1 MFIIIILESFFLLI
15 PRSGSSVGLS
25 MLANSP
31 PDDRSHFLA
40 SLHCFIIFNSM
51 WDILI
56 KKTVGGEVDNIFCFV
71 FPRKAY
77 HFSLLG
83 SWGER

>member
-1 MFIIIILESFFLLI
+1 MLI

-25 MLANSP
+25 TLANFP
-31 PDDRSHFLA
+31 PDDGSHFPA
-40 SLHCFIIFNSM
+40 SSHCFVIFDSM
-51 WDILI
+51 LDILI
-56 KKTVGGEVDNIFCFV
+56 KRTVEGEVDNIFCFV
-71 FPRKAY
+71 FPGKAY